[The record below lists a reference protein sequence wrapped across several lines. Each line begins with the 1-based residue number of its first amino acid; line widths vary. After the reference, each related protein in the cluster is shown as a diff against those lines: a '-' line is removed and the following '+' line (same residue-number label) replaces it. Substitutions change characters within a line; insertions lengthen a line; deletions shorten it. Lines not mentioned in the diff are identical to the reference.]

1 MPIVQ
6 FKQELS
12 MNDLLGVV
20 EQFSSNELEEFI
32 QKIQLLKNKK
42 ATKIASKEA
51 ELIKIIQR
59 NFTEVE
65 QSHFDELVEK
75 RQAYTITDEEL
86 MALIEMT
93 DYSEQLSVERVKA
106 LGKLSKL
113 TGKSVDDLMEELKLN
128 SVLLV

>member
-6 FKQELS
+6 FRQELS

-32 QKIQLLKNKK
+32 HKIQLLKNKK

-65 QSHFDELVEK
+65 QKHFDELVQK

-86 MALIEMT
+86 VELIEMT

-106 LGKLSKL
+106 LAKLSEL
-113 TGKSVDDLMEELKLN
+113 TNKSVDELMIELNVRPHGK
-128 SVLLV
+128 

>member
-6 FKQELS
+6 FRQELS

-65 QSHFDELVEK
+65 QNRFDELVEK

-86 MALIEMT
+86 VELIEMT

-106 LGKLSKL
+106 LAKLSEL
-113 TGKSVDDLMEELKLN
+113 TNKSVDELMIELNVRPHGK
-128 SVLLV
+128 

>member
-6 FKQELS
+6 FRQELS

-32 QKIQLLKNKK
+32 QKIQLLKSKK

-59 NFTEVE
+59 NFTEIE
-65 QSHFDELVEK
+65 QNRFDELVQK
-75 RQAYTITDEEL
+75 RQQYTITDEEL
-86 MALIEMT
+86 VELIEMT

-106 LGKLSKL
+106 LAKLSEL
-113 TGKSVDDLMEELKLN
+113 TNKSVDELMIELNVQPYGK
-128 SVLLV
+128 